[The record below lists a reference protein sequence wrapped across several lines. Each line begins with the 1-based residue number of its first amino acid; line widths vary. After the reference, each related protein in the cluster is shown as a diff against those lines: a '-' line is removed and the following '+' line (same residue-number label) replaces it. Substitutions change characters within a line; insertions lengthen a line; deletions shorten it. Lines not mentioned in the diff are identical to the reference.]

1 MKVSLIATTY
11 NQPQDLELYL
21 STVAAQTTQEFEVVV
36 ADDGSGEATRRVVD
50 KFANGPLKGRFIHAW
65 HSDDGYR
72 KGKIL
77 NEAIRRAQGEWIVF
91 TDSDL
96 LLHPRFIADHVS
108 RASAQ
113 GLFMGRRVELGPRV
127 SDWVRKHVD
136 RLGSPE
142 FYARVVMSDWRGE
155 TRNANRSFRIASEG
169 LAHFLKYDQVP
180 DLLGSNF
187 SIHRSLLERLNGFDE
202 AREHYWG
209 EDGDLFVRARN
220 AGADISGR
228 KSFAVQWHLWH
239 ERRSPPPKAEEDYQR
254 RVREDFTTVS
264 CERGLRT

>member
-11 NQPQDLELYL
+11 NQPRDLDLYL
-21 STVAAQTTQEFEVVV
+21 SSVAAQTMHDFEVVV
-36 ADDGSGEATRRVVD
+36 ADDGSGEGTRKIVD
-50 KFANGPLKGRFIHAW
+50 KFANGALKGRFIHAW
-65 HSDDGYR
+65 HPDDGYR

-77 NEAIRRAQGEWIVF
+77 NEAIRRSSGEWLVF

-96 LLHPRFIADHVS
+96 LLHRRFIEDH
-108 RASAQ
+108 ASQASEQ
-113 GLFMGRRVELGPRV
+113 ALFMGRRVELGPQV
-127 SDWVRKHVD
+127 SEWVRSHPE
-136 RLGSPE
+136 RAGSPS
-142 FYARVVMSDWRGE
+142 FYARVLASEWRGE
-155 TRNANRSFRIASEG
+155 TRNANRSFRIASG
-169 LAHFLKYDQVP
+169 AIARLLKYDRVP

-220 AGADISGR
+220 AGAKISGR

-239 ERRSPPPKAEEDYQR
+239 ERRSPPLKAEEDYQR

-264 CERGLRT
+264 CLRGLRG